1 MNIYCI
7 LFLPPVVSCDPIQI
21 VDIALKVKG
30 VQNRTLQYE
39 DVLHFEC
46 EEGYILQGE
55 SRSQCLSNGK
65 WSSEVPVCQPLPERN
80 PF

>member
-1 MNIYCI
+1 MTMM
-7 LFLPPVVSCDPIQI
+7 FSFSLPPVVACDPIQ
-21 VDIALKVKG
+21 VDNAALKVTG
-30 VQNRTLQYE
+30 VHNRTLQYD

-65 WSSEVPVCQPLPERN
+65 WSSEVPMCQPLPQRN